1 LKIPLLGLQQKTVGF
16 EQILDSLY
24 STRSDNYTRL
34 CKRYQYQYQ
43 YQVMPDADHLGGRAF
58 DPKVGNPCESV
69 QQTYQVD
76 LQRDLIPPQL
86 LLATINGFLVWNSE

>member
-1 LKIPLLGLQQKTVGF
+1 
-16 EQILDSLY
+16 
-24 STRSDNYTRL
+24 
-34 CKRYQYQYQ
+34 
-43 YQVMPDADHLGGRAF
+43 MPDADHLGGRAF

-69 QQTYQVD
+69 QQTYQVG